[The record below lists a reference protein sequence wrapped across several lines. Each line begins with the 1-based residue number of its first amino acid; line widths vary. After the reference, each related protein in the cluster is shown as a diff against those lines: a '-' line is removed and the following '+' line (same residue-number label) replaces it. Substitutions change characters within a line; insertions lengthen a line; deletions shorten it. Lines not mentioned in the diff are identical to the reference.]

1 MKVRNNYY
9 ENYHDVNYH
18 DVNDE
23 MLTAATHCNRFSR
36 RNDVTSFNMIDYQS
50 CENCRHLSADDQ
62 CLAGMQSRFNKME

>member
-9 ENYHDVNYH
+9 ENYH

-50 CENCRHLSADDQ
+50 CENCRHLTADDQ
-62 CLAGMQSRFNKME
+62 CIAGLQSRFTNME